1 MFFKLTL
8 TSILISINWIVYIWG
23 VNNNHVVEC
32 ALGYYINPLIII
44 AFGVLLLKE
53 KMHRLQWVSVGI
65 AAVGVIVLTVDYG
78 RPPWIA
84 LTLAFSWGSYGVI
97 KKQLGIPALQGL
109 TIETLI
115 SLPFYGGY
123 MIYLGAHGESHFGQK
138 AGLTIL
144 LVSAGIVT
152 AIPLLMF
159 NGSGNR
165 LPFTI
170 IGLLQYITPT
180 LQFIIGVSL
189 RHERMSLG
197 SWIGF
202 FIIWGAL
209 FALGLD
215 LVKSGTQRE
224 VVASE

>member
-1 MFFKLTL
+1 MR
-8 TSILISINWIVYIWG
+8 
-23 VNNNHVVEC
+23 
-32 ALGYYINPLIII
+32 
-44 AFGVLLLKE
+44 
-53 KMHRLQWVSVGI
+53 RLQWVSVGI

-189 RHERMSLG
+189 RHEKMSLG

-202 FIIWGAL
+202 FMIWGAL

-215 LVKSGTQRE
+215 LVKSSGSGNDRLAE
-224 VVASE
+224 VK